1 MLDKN
6 KYVIITPAF
15 NEEKYI
21 QRVIESVIGQ
31 SIIPLKWIIVDDGST
46 DNSKKIIHKFLDN
59 NEWITYLR
67 REKIFGHTYY
77 GSNVY
82 AILDGIKCVENL
94 DYDYLAI
101 LDADIILCDDYY
113 ERVLEKF
120 SLHPELGVATGTYF
134 EIIGG
139 KKIEANI
146 DRMSTPKAIQVFKKQ
161 CYKKI
166 GGYLP
171 MKHGGE
177 DTCAE
182 VMARM
187 NGWKTWSFNDIHVQ
201 HLRPVGTRNSSDL
214 LMARFRLGITDY
226 SVGTH
231 PLFMIFKSAKRA
243 ITEIPYL
250 TSGLARFLGFIYGYI
265 KHEERQVPEKMIVY
279 LRKEQLNRLKRLFG
293 KGKKLWRPL

>member
-31 SIIPLKWIIVDDGST
+31 SIIPQKWIIVDDGST
-46 DNSKKIIHKFLDN
+46 DSSKKIIHKFLDN
-59 NEWITYLR
+59 NKWITYLR
-67 REKIFGHTYY
+67 REKIPGHTYY
-77 GSNVY
+77 GSNVF
-82 AILDGIKCVENL
+82 AILDGMKGVENI

-120 SLHPELGVATGTYF
+120 SSHPELGVATGTYF

-161 CYKKI
+161 CYEKI

-187 NGWKTWSFNDIHVQ
+187 NGWQTWSFNDIHVQ

-243 ITEIPYL
+243 ITEIPHL
-250 TSGLARFLGFIYGYI
+250 TSGLARLSGFIYGYI
-265 KHEERQVPEKMIVY
+265 KHEERQVPEEMIVY
-279 LRKEQLNRLKRLFG
+279 LRKEQLNRLKRLIG